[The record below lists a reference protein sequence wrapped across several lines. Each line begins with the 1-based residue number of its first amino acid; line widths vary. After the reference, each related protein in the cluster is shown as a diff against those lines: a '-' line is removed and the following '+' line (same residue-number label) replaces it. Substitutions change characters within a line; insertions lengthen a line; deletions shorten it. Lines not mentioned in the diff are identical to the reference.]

1 MLEYQIEKSTL
12 TLKLSG
18 NLKDE
23 DNENQRAA
31 IYADAQKQKLTKICI
46 EAEAL
51 KTWDS
56 TLVALIYKLI
66 KQTQGKTE
74 IEYIRVPKHLA
85 ALINLA
91 LSVDRKPTQ
100 ETPQKLPFIE
110 SVGQSTYEKWQSFKK
125 GLNFMKENWLSFMRC
140 IKGTAIMRKVDFL
153 FVLEDCSYKAF
164 GIVSLISFMVG
175 LILAFVGAVQMQMFG
190 VEIYVSSLVAIS
202 MTRIMGAIMAG
213 IVMSGRTGASYAATL
228 GTMQVNE
235 EIDALKTMGVP
246 VTYFLVLPRI
256 IALMMTMPLL
266 VMLSDFMGMLG
277 GAMVGMFVLG
287 FSPAEYWEYTYK
299 ALSMKNFLIGMFHGF
314 VYGYIIAMCG
324 CYYGIFCGRNANSV
338 GLATTSAVVSSIV
351 WMIVI
356 TGVLTVIFVEFGL

>member
-100 ETPQKLPFIE
+100 ETPQKLPFI
-110 SVGQSTYEKWQSFKK
+110 
-125 GLNFMKENWLSFMRC
+125 
-140 IKGTAIMRKVDFL
+140 
-153 FVLEDCSYKAF
+153 
-164 GIVSLISFMVG
+164 
-175 LILAFVGAVQMQMFG
+175 
-190 VEIYVSSLVAIS
+190 
-202 MTRIMGAIMAG
+202 
-213 IVMSGRTGASYAATL
+213 
-228 GTMQVNE
+228 
-235 EIDALKTMGVP
+235 
-246 VTYFLVLPRI
+246 
-256 IALMMTMPLL
+256 
-266 VMLSDFMGMLG
+266 
-277 GAMVGMFVLG
+277 
-287 FSPAEYWEYTYK
+287 
-299 ALSMKNFLIGMFHGF
+299 
-314 VYGYIIAMCG
+314 
-324 CYYGIFCGRNANSV
+324 
-338 GLATTSAVVSSIV
+338 
-351 WMIVI
+351 VI
-356 TGVLTVIFVEFGL
+356 

>member
-12 TLKLSG
+12 TLKMSRK
-18 NLKDE
+18 LKDK
-23 DNENQRAA
+23 DKKKQRTE
-31 IYADAQKQKLTKICI
+31 IHPNTQKQKLTKICI

-246 VTYFLVLPRI
+246 VTDFLVLPRI